1 MVRVVDLFA
10 GLGGFSAGAIEA
22 GGEVILGVD
31 SDPVPLKLWSANVP
45 GGTARLATLGNGG
58 DQIEL
63 PPPAPDLHVHL
74 SSPCTDLSC
83 ARGASATPDDIA
95 RGVSMLRWCL
105 DLVLERGDYSWSI
118 ENVSTITT
126 RETLT
131 DYAMRFPA
139 RVAYASIDAADY
151 GACQTRMRL
160 IAGPPGLIKK
170 LQEMPSSRRVSV
182 REAFTTVGLQPPSTN
197 FKNQTRSRAGGPCM
211 RSVEEQAFT
220 VCASHGLTWCNAS
233 GQTTRVMTARE
244 SAVLMGFPMT
254 WRLPPGSRA
263 AQRAVGN
270 ALCVAQSKA
279 IVQAAISIHTDTP
292 IPTPLQDGPHLPQ
305 SAERQVPPP
314 VAEPRPLL
322 VPSNPPASENTLQR
336 DVRRLRKRIR
346 TLESMVSNLQ
356 TALQL
361 SMSRTVTTRP
371 DSQPSSAS
379 SVA

>member
-45 GGTARLATLGNGG
+45 EGTARLATLGNGG

-63 PPPAPDLHVHL
+63 PPSAPDLHVHL

-151 GACQTRMRL
+151 GACQTRTRL

-170 LQEMPSSRRVSV
+170 LQEMPSARRVSV
-182 REAFTTVGLQPPSTN
+182 REAFESAGLQLPATH

-211 RSVEEQAFT
+211 RSVQEQSFT
-220 VCASHGLTWCNAS
+220 VCASHGLTWCDA
-233 GQTTRVMTARE
+233 GGATGRVMTARE

-254 WRLPPGSRA
+254 WRLPQGSRA

-279 IVQAAISIHTDTP
+279 IVQVAISILSGEP
-292 IPTPLQDGPHLPQ
+292 LPTLPLPVFQGEPPVTTQKPQ
-305 SAERQVPPP
+305 SQTTLDGATTDKDHRKLCKRVRALEGMVM
-314 VAEPRPLL
+314 E
-322 VPSNPPASENTLQR
+322 LQR
-336 DVRRLRKRIR
+336 HCLARGASRRRSGQPPSDL
-346 TLESMVSNLQ
+346 
-356 TALQL
+356 L
-361 SMSRTVTTRP
+361 SSTE
-371 DSQPSSAS
+371 
-379 SVA
+379 

>member
-45 GGTARLATLGNGG
+45 EGTARLATLGNGG

-63 PPPAPDLHVHL
+63 PPSAPDLHVHL

-126 RETLT
+126 RETLA
-131 DYAMRFPA
+131 DYAERFPT

-160 IAGPPGLIKK
+160 IAAPPELIRK
-170 LQEMPSSRRVSV
+170 LQEAPSARRVSV
-182 REAFTTVGLQPPSTN
+182 RDAFESVGLQLAGTH

-211 RSVEEQAFT
+211 RSVEEQSFT
-220 VCASHGLTWCNAS
+220 VCASHGLTWCNA
-233 GQTTRVMTARE
+233 GGETTRVMTARE
-244 SAVLMGFPMT
+244 SAVLMGFSMA
-254 WRLPPGSRA
+254 WRLPQGSRA

-270 ALCVAQSKA
+270 ALCVLMSKA
-279 IVQAAISIHTDTP
+279 ITLSAISILSGEP
-292 IPTPLQDGPHLPQ
+292 VPVLPLPTSQTEPLAKPQ
-305 SAERQVPPP
+305 EMHSRTIVNRATKDKDHRKLCKRVRALEAV
-314 VAEPRPLL
+314 VMD
-322 VPSNPPASENTLQR
+322 LQR
-336 DVRRLRKRIR
+336 HCLARMAGMARSDQSLNDHSGS
-346 TLESMVSNLQ
+346 E
-356 TALQL
+356 
-361 SMSRTVTTRP
+361 
-371 DSQPSSAS
+371 
-379 SVA
+379 